1 MIDSL
6 RRELGLRVAIG
17 LPKSTIAEWLVVD
30 LIVQMLVVS
39 ILSLSLTT
47 VARIVLSEE
56 IAGARDLLV
65 IFSFS
70 PLRYAA

>member
-1 MIDSL
+1 
-6 RRELGLRVAIG
+6 
-17 LPKSTIAEWLVVD
+17 
-30 LIVQMLVVS
+30 MLVVS